1 MVRHMEVVPGVH
13 WIEGINGNC
22 YLIVNQTLTLIDT
35 GLPRN
40 AKKILRYITENLH
53 RKPSDVTMIILTH
66 SHFDHTG
73 NAEQLRVVTGARIAA
88 HQEDA
93 VYIEGKQ
100 QALVPKGGMGMLF
113 KVLSPL
119 IKVRPFPVDTVLKD
133 KDEIAG
139 LSVIFTPGHTPGSIS
154 LYDAKRKVLFTG
166 DTLRYVNGVLEGPS
180 EKFSRDVALARASIK
195 KLTALQFTTLLSG
208 HGVPLTDN
216 AAQRVRD
223 FASNFP

>member
-1 MVRHMEVVPGVH
+1 MEVVPEVH
-13 WIEGINGNC
+13 WIEGIKGNC
-22 YLIVNQTLTLIDT
+22 YLIINESLTLIDT

-40 AKKILRYITENLH
+40 TKKIIRYITQKLH
-53 RKPSDVTMIILTH
+53 RKPTDVATIILTH

-73 NAEQLRVVTGARIAA
+73 NAEQLRMMTGAKIAA
-88 HQEDA
+88 HQEDT

-100 QALVPKGGMGMLF
+100 QAPVPKGGMGMLF

-119 IKVRPFPVDTVLKD
+119 IKVRPFPVDTVLQD

-166 DTLRYVNGVLEGPS
+166 DLLRYIHGVLEGPS
-180 EKFSRDVALARASIK
+180 EQFSRDVAQAHTSIK
-195 KLTALQFTTLLSG
+195 KLTDLEFTTMLGG

-216 AAQRVRD
+216 AIQKVRD
-223 FASNFP
+223 FVHAPP